1 MITVILEGIEP
12 DLEEIY
18 ARIHKTYQPYS
29 FEVRDVNISVETTV
43 FHKKIQSRN
52 VLAYLAGS
60 QPTSQEEIVIVGA
73 HFDHIGV
80 QEGKIYNG
88 ADDDASGI
96 AGLLEI
102 AQAFALSPQKPKR
115 SILFAAWNAE
125 EPGLLGSFYYVNE
138 PNFPMKKTVAMF
150 QMDMIGRN
158 EEVLDPSDSRF
169 QNLEK
174 QSAEQNTNS
183 VNVLGYS
190 RSQQLRQLVSKVN
203 RRIGLDL
210 KFRYDN
216 HPLNLL
222 RRSDHWPFLNKGVPT
237 LFFHTGLH
245 PDYHQPSD
253 TPDKIN
259 YDKLEKIVRLVFLC
273 TWRTTNTLSLPTRLR
288 QNSADML

>member
-1 MITVILEGIEP
+1 
-12 DLEEIY
+12 
-18 ARIHKTYQPYS
+18 
-29 FEVRDVNISVETTV
+29 
-43 FHKKIQSRN
+43 
-52 VLAYLAGS
+52 
-60 QPTSQEEIVIVGA
+60 
-73 HFDHIGV
+73 
-80 QEGKIYNG
+80 
-88 ADDDASGI
+88 
-96 AGLLEI
+96 
-102 AQAFALSPQKPKR
+102 
-115 SILFAAWNAE
+115 
-125 EPGLLGSFYYVNE
+125 
-138 PNFPMKKTVAMF
+138 MKKTVAMF

-273 TWRTTNTLSLPTRLR
+273 TWRTANTLSLPTRLR